1 MAQNDKPLMI
11 FDHSFT
17 ELIRQR
23 FSCRTYREQ
32 PAADPTRQ
40 QLDAFMLALPEGPFG
55 TRPRFSL
62 ATATETDR
70 AALGGLGTYGF
81 IRNAPGFII
90 GAAILDGKYL
100 EDFGYLMELI
110 ILKATDLGLGTCW
123 LGGTFTKSGFGR
135 KIELAKN
142 EEIPAVTAIGYAA
155 GSGKGKSGIVRQVA
169 KSDHRRPWE
178 RMFWDERFGLPL
190 MPDRAGAYAIPLEM
204 VRLGPSASNKQ
215 PWQILRSGDTWHF
228 YLRRTE
234 GYREGFFQR
243 LLDLCD
249 LQRLDMGI
257 AMCHFEQTAHQLG
270 LEGEWVLDEPE
281 IQKPDQLTEYSVS
294 WVPGG

>member
-1 MAQNDKPLMI
+1 MATNDETLVN
-11 FDHSFT
+11 FDGSIT

-32 PAADPTRQ
+32 PVADSTRQ
-40 QLDAFMLALPEGPFG
+40 HLDGFISTLLEGPFG
-55 TRPRFSL
+55 TRPRFGL
-62 ATATETDR
+62 ATATEADR
-70 AALGGLGTYGF
+70 AALRGLGTYGF
-81 IRNAPGFII
+81 IRNAPGFVI
-90 GAAILDGKYL
+90 GAAIPDGKYL

-123 LGGTFTKSGFGR
+123 LGGTFTKSGFSR
-135 KIELAKN
+135 KITLAEN
-142 EEIPAVTAIGYAA
+142 EEIPAVAAMGYIAD
-155 GSGKGKSGIVRQVA
+155 KGKTKSGLVRQVA
-169 KSDHRRPWE
+169 KSNLRRPWG
-178 RMFWDERFGLPL
+178 RMFWDGSFGLPL
-190 MPDRAGAYAIPLEM
+190 AQDRAGPYAIPLEM

-215 PWQILRSGDTWHF
+215 PWQILRTGDTWHL

-257 AMCHFEQTAHQLG
+257 AMCHFEQTAHQLDLDG
-270 LEGEWVLDEPE
+270 KWVIDEPD
-281 IQKPDQLTEYSVS
+281 IQKPDHLTEYTVS
-294 WVPGG
+294 WVPGK

>member
-32 PAADPTRQ
+32 PVADPTRQ
-40 QLDAFMLALPEGPFG
+40 QLDAFISALPGGPF
-55 TRPRFSL
+55 RKQPRFSL
-62 ATATETDR
+62 V
-70 AALGGLGTYGF
+70 AALDAEQAALRGLGTYGF

-90 GAAILDGKYL
+90 GAAIPDGKYL

-135 KIELAKN
+135 KIAVMGN
-142 EEIPAVTAIGYAA
+142 EEIPAVTAIGYIAD
-155 GSGKGKSGIVRQVA
+155 KGKTKTGIVRQIA
-169 KSDHRRPWE
+169 DSNHRRPWE
-178 RMFWDERFGLPL
+178 RMFWDGRFGLPL
-190 MPDRAGAYAIPLEM
+190 TPDRAGAYAIPLEM

-215 PWQILRSGDTWHF
+215 PWQILRAGDIWHF
-228 YLRRTE
+228 YLHRTE

-270 LEGEWVLDEPE
+270 LDGKWVLDEPE
-281 IQKPDQLTEYSVS
+281 IQKPDHLTEYSVS